1 MIPNTSETQI
11 QNNTIDLL
19 KNMGYIYLSPKEMTE
34 YRGSTRQV
42 VLKDILLKQL
52 QKLNGFEYKG
62 TEYKFSAK
70 NIARAIDD
78 LDVTL
83 HEGLMSANQKIS
95 DQLLLGNSYSEE
107 LIDGVTKSFS
117 LHYID
122 YKHPKNNLFHIT
134 EEFVVDRVNQQ
145 EQTKRRRPDLVLF
158 INGIPFGV
166 VELKKSSV
174 GTQEGI
180 SQMLRNQSVDE
191 IPNLFKY
198 VQITVAGNNHSPEY
212 GTTGTPQKFYAVWKE
227 KYEGEIWD
235 RFDAMFGGGVL
246 TPSKQLN
253 NNGTEVPAPILMH
266 RTPSSLDRTV
276 YALFE
281 KQRVVELLH
290 SFIIFD
296 GKVKKIAR
304 YQQYFAIE
312 SIMER
317 IAKLDN
323 RGRRQG
329 GLIWHTQGSG
339 KSLTMVML
347 AKVIKRSIV
356 GSKVIVVTDRK
367 DLDKQIHSTFNN
379 SEVKAVRA
387 KSSRDLVA
395 LLQSGKSV
403 ITTLIHKFEKI
414 KNESVTFDDP
424 NTFILVDE
432 SHRTQGGDMHKAMK
446 KVFPEACYLGFTGTP
461 LMRREKNSFA
471 KFGGEIH
478 RYTINQAVEDRAV
491 LPLLYEGRLVD
502 QWVNDEKG
510 LDRRFEMIARDLH
523 EDQVLDLKKKW
534 ARFQKVASSER
545 RLEMIMLDINEDI
558 RKRLQGT
565 ELKAMLATSSK
576 YEAIKYHKL
585 FEEMGDIRTAF
596 VISAPDSREGYS
608 EVDDE
613 NRVFILEEWMHM
625 MKKYGDEEN
634 YLDKIKD
641 EFINGDEIELLIVVD
656 KLLTGFDAPRASV
669 LYIDKLLKEHNL
681 LQAIARVNRL
691 YEGKDFGFI
700 VDYRGLLGDLDKALN
715 DYSGLAEFDE
725 EDIVGAVFDIKEE
738 IAKVKTYYSY
748 LEELF
753 APIGEGVLSPLDQ
766 SENGTEVPAPV
777 YLDDQESYEVYLADE
792 KKRKLFYDYLLHYAR
807 ALKLALSSDKVEEVF
822 DAKRITEFKEKM
834 KFYAQLR
841 KAVRIRYHEQVDFGK
856 YEKQMQKLLDTFIS
870 ADEVNQLTKLINIF
884 DEEFEKELERV
895 VGDNAR
901 ADSILSATTAVITQ
915 KRESNP
921 AYYDKLSRRI
931 QEIIEEYKQKR
942 LTEEEKLKEA
952 KEIRDLLLNDEIKE
966 ESNYPESIK
975 ESTHARAF
983 YDNIEEYFLEA
994 MGHIDERILV
1004 AEVPLSYGEKEQEDL
1019 LTQIVMKIVGIFQ
1032 EASKKPDWKNNSDMR
1047 NKIEGQIEELFW
1059 DIEDRYGVKFKES
1072 DELLATIQQIGINNY
1087 E

>member
-1 MIPNTSETQI
+1 MTPNTNETQI

-19 KNMGYIYLSPKEMTE
+19 KNMGYTYISPEEMPQH
-34 YRGSTRQV
+34 RSSTRQV

-52 QKLNGFEYKG
+52 QKLNGFEYKS
-62 TEYKFSAK
+62 TQYPFSAK
-70 NIARAIDD
+70 NIAKAVDD
-78 LDVTL
+78 LNVSL
-83 HEGLMSANQKIS
+83 NEGLMTANQKIS

-107 LIDGVTKSFS
+107 LIDGVKKSFS

-122 YKHPKNNLFHIT
+122 FKNPENNVFHVT
-134 EEFVVDRVNQQ
+134 EEFVVDRINQQ
-145 EQTKRRRPDLVLF
+145 EKVKTRRPDLVLF

-174 GTQEGI
+174 STEEGI
-180 SQMLRNQSVDE
+180 SQMLRNQSQNE

-198 VQITVAGNNHSPEY
+198 VQITLAGNNHSPQY
-212 GTTGTPQKFYAVWKE
+212 GTTGTPKKFYAVWKE
-227 KYEGEIWD
+227 KELD
-235 RFDAMFGGGVL
+235 LSSLVKD
-246 TPSKQLN
+246 
-253 NNGTEVPAPILMH
+253 
-266 RTPSSLDRTV
+266 RTPSALDKSI
-276 YALFE
+276 YALFHKE
-281 KQRVVELLH
+281 RVVELLH

-312 SIMER
+312 KIMDR
-317 IAKLDN
+317 IGKLDAT
-323 RGRRQG
+323 GRRHG

-347 AKVIKRSIV
+347 AKVIKREIV
-356 GSKVIVVTDRK
+356 NSKVVIVTDRK
-367 DLDKQIHSTFNN
+367 DLDKQIHNTFNN
-379 SEVKAVRA
+379 SEVKAERA
-387 KSSRDLVA
+387 KSGRHLIE

-403 ITTLIHKFEKI
+403 ITTIINKFEKV
-414 KNESVTFDDP
+414 KNENVVLHDP

-432 SHRTQGGDMHKAMK
+432 SHRTQGGDMHKAMR

-478 RYTINQAVEDRAV
+478 RYTIDQAVEDKAV

-510 LDRRFEMIARDLH
+510 LDRRFEQIARYLND
-523 EDQVLDLKKKW
+523 EQKLDLKKKW

-558 RKRLQGT
+558 KKRLQGT
-565 ELKAMLATSSK
+565 GFKAMLATSSK

-585 FEEMGDIRTAF
+585 FEEMGDVRTAF

-613 NRVFILEEWMHM
+613 NKAFIQEEWSKM
-625 MKKYGDEEN
+625 MKKYGDEEK

-715 DYSGLAEFDE
+715 DYSGLADFDE
-725 EDIVGAVFDIKEE
+725 EDIAGAVFDIKEE
-738 IAKVKTYYSY
+738 IARVKTYYDY

-753 APIGEGVLSPLDQ
+753 REV
-766 SENGTEVPAPV
+766 ENKS
-777 YLDDQESYEVYLADE
+777 DQESYEVFLADVE
-792 KKRKLFYDYLLHYAR
+792 KRKLFYDYLSHYAR
-807 ALKLALSSDKVEEVF
+807 ALKLALSSEKIEDVFTSGQIVEY
-822 DAKRITEFKEKM
+822 KEKM
-834 KFYAQLR
+834 KFYAELR
-841 KAVRIRYHEQVDFGK
+841 KAVRIRYYEQVDFGK

-870 ADEVNQLTKLINIF
+870 ADEVNQLTKLVNIF
-884 DEEFEKELERV
+884 DEEFEAEIERI

-901 ADSILSATTAVITQ
+901 ADAILSATTAVITE

-921 AYYDKLSRRI
+921 AYYDRLSKRI
-931 QEIIEEYKQKR
+931 AEIIEEYKEKR
-942 LTEEEKLKEA
+942 LSEEEKLKHA
-952 KEIRDLLLNDEIKE
+952 KEIREMLLKE
-966 ESNYPESIK
+966 EAEETRNYPESIRK
-975 ESTHARAF
+975 NTHARAF
-983 YDNIEEYFLEA
+983 YDNLQELFSKA
-994 MGHIDERILV
+994 MNNVDERIMV
-1004 AEVPLSYGEKEQEDL
+1004 AEESSYCNRPQEDL
-1019 LTQIVMKIVGIFQ
+1019 LTRTVLKITEIFE

-1047 NKIEGQIEELFW
+1047 NKIEGKIEDILW
-1059 DIEDRYGVKFKES
+1059 DIEDTYGMKFDNS
-1072 DELLATIQQIGINNY
+1072 DELLAMIQQIGVNNY
-1087 E
+1087 A

>member
-1 MIPNTSETQI
+1 
-11 QNNTIDLL
+11 
-19 KNMGYIYLSPKEMTE
+19 MGYIYISPEEMTKH
-34 YRGSTRQV
+34 RSSNRQV
-42 VLKDILLKQL
+42 VLKDVLLKQL

-62 TEYKFSAK
+62 TQYPFSAK
-70 NIARAIDD
+70 NIARAIED
-78 LDVTL
+78 LDVSL
-83 HEGLMSANQKIS
+83 NEGLMTANQKIS

-107 LIDGVTKSFS
+107 LIDGVKKSFS

-122 YKHPKNNLFHIT
+122 YKNPENNVFHVT
-134 EEFVVDRVNQQ
+134 EEFVVDRVTQQ
-145 EQTKRRRPDLVLF
+145 EQTKTRRPDLVLF

-166 VELKKSSV
+166 IELKKASR
-174 GTQEGI
+174 GTEEGI
-180 SQMLRNQSVDE
+180 SQMLRNQDSHE

-198 VQITVAGNNHSPEY
+198 VQITLAGNNHSPQY
-212 GTTGTPQKFYAVWKE
+212 GTVGTPKKFYAVWKE
-227 KYEGEIWD
+227 ND
-235 RFDAMFGGGVL
+235 VDLSGVV
-246 TPSKQLN
+246 KD
-253 NNGTEVPAPILMH
+253 
-266 RTPSSLDRTV
+266 RTPSPLDKTV

-281 KQRVVELLH
+281 KHRMVELLH
-290 SFIIFD
+290 SFVIFD
-296 GKVKKIAR
+296 GKVKKVAR

-317 IAKLDN
+317 IGKLDN
-323 RGRRQG
+323 TGRRQG

-356 GSKVIVVTDRK
+356 GSKIIIVTDRK
-367 DLDKQIHSTFNN
+367 DLDKQIHDTFNN

-387 KSSRDLVA
+387 RSGKDLVS

-403 ITTLIHKFEKI
+403 ITTLIHKFEKV
-414 KNESVTFDDP
+414 KNENVTFDDP

-478 RYTINQAVEDRAV
+478 RYTINQAVEDKAV

-510 LDRRFEMIARDLH
+510 LDRRFEQIARHL
-523 EDQVLDLKKKW
+523 EEEQVLDLKKKW

-545 RLEMIMLDINEDI
+545 RLEMIMLDINEDV

-565 ELKAMLATSSK
+565 DFKAMLATSSK

-596 VISAPDSREGYS
+596 VISAPDSREGHS

-613 NRVFILEEWMHM
+613 NRAFIQEEWSRVME
-625 MKKYGDEEN
+625 KYGDEEK
-634 YLDKIKD
+634 YLDKVKD
-641 EFINGDEIELLIVVD
+641 EFINGEEIELLIVVD
-656 KLLTGFDAPRASV
+656 KLLTGFDAPRAAV

-738 IAKVKTYYSY
+738 IARVKTYYEY

-753 APIGEGVLSPLDQ
+753 K
-766 SENGTEVPAPV
+766 EVKEKS
-777 YLDDQESYEVYLADE
+777 DQESYEVYLAE
-792 KKRKLFYDYLLHYAR
+792 EEKRKLFYEYLSHYAR
-807 ALKLALSSDKVEEVF
+807 ALKLALSSDKISEVF
-822 DAKRITEFKEKM
+822 SDKEIANYKEKM
-834 KFYAQLR
+834 KFYAELR
-841 KAVRIRYHEQVDFGK
+841 KAIRIRYHEQVDFGK
-856 YEKQMQKLLDTFIS
+856 YEKQMQKLLDIFIS
-870 ADEVNQLTKLINIF
+870 ADEVNQLTKLVNIF
-884 DEEFEKELERV
+884 DEEFEAELERV

-901 ADSILSATTAVITQ
+901 ADSILSATTAVITE

-921 AYYDKLSRRI
+921 AYYDKLSKRI
-931 QEIIEEYKQKR
+931 QEIIEEYREKR
-942 LTEEEKLKEA
+942 LTEEEKLKHA
-952 KEIRDLLLNDEIKE
+952 KEIRDLLLKDEAEE

-975 ESTHARAF
+975 HNIHARAF
-983 YDNIEEYFLEA
+983 YDNLEERFGEA
-994 MGHIDERILV
+994 MNNVDERILV
-1004 AEVPLSYGEKEQEDL
+1004 AEAPLGYGGKASEAAEEDL
-1019 LTQIVMKIVGIFQ
+1019 LTQTVMKIVEIFQ

-1047 NKIEGQIEELFW
+1047 NKIEGQIDDLFW
-1059 DIEDRYGVKFKES
+1059 EMEDKYGVKFSQS
-1072 DELLATIQQIGINNY
+1072 DELLATIQQIGVNNY
-1087 E
+1087 

>member
-1 MIPNTSETQI
+1 MTPRTDEQVI

-19 KNMGYIYLSPKEMTE
+19 KNMGYIYIAPEDMTKF
-34 YRGSTRQV
+34 RSSTRQV
-42 VLKDILLKQL
+42 VLKDVLLKQL

-62 TEYKFSAK
+62 TAYKFSAK

-78 LDVTL
+78 LDVL
-83 HEGLMSANQKIS
+83 LNEGLMTANQKIS

-107 LIDGVTKSFS
+107 LIDGVKKSFS

-122 YKHPKNNLFHIT
+122 YKNPENNLFHVT

-145 EQTKRRRPDLVLF
+145 EQHKTRRPDLVLF

-166 VELKKSSV
+166 IELKRSSR
-174 GTQEGI
+174 GTEEGI
-180 SQMLRNQSVDE
+180 SQMLRNQSIDE
-191 IPNLFKY
+191 IPTLFKY
-198 VQITVAGNNHSPEY
+198 VQMTLAGNNHSPQY
-212 GTTGTPQKFYAVWKE
+212 GTTGTPKKFYAVWKE
-227 KYEGEIWD
+227 KD
-235 RFDAMFGGGVL
+235 VDLSAVV
-246 TPSKQLN
+246 KD
-253 NNGTEVPAPILMH
+253 
-266 RTPSSLDRTV
+266 RTPSPLDKSV

-281 KQRVVELLH
+281 KHRMVELLH
-290 SFIIFD
+290 SFVIFD

-317 IAKLDN
+317 IGKLDN
-323 RGRRQG
+323 TGRRQG

-347 AKVIKRSIV
+347 AKVIKRNIV
-356 GSKVIVVTDRK
+356 GSKVIIVTDRK
-367 DLDKQIHSTFNN
+367 DLDKQIHDTFNN

-387 KSSRDLVA
+387 KSGRDLVA

-403 ITTLIHKFEKI
+403 ITTLIHKFEKV
-414 KNESVTFDDP
+414 KNENVTFNDP

-446 KVFPEACYLGFTGTP
+446 KVFPQACYLGFTGTP

-478 RYTINQAVEDRAV
+478 RYTINQAVEDKAV

-510 LDRRFEMIARDLH
+510 LDRRFEQIVRHLN
-523 EDQVLDLKKKW
+523 EEQVLDLKKKW

-545 RLEMIMLDINEDI
+545 RLEMIMLDINEDV

-565 ELKAMLATSSK
+565 DFKAILATSSK

-596 VISAPDSREGYS
+596 VISAPDSREGHS

-613 NRVFILEEWMHM
+613 NRAFIQEEWSHV
-625 MKKYGDEEN
+625 MKKYGDEEQ
-634 YLDKIKD
+634 YLDKVKD
-641 EFINGDEIELLIVVD
+641 EFINGEEIELLIVVD

-715 DYSGLAEFDE
+715 DYSGLADFDE
-725 EDIVGAVFDIKEE
+725 EDITGAVFDIREE
-738 IAKVKTYYSY
+738 IARVKTYYEH

-753 APIGEGVLSPLDQ
+753 KEV
-766 SENGTEVPAPV
+766 ENKQ
-777 YLDDQESYEVYLADE
+777 DQESYEVCLADE
-792 KKRKLFYDYLLHYAR
+792 EKRKRFYDCLSHYAR
-807 ALKLALSSDKVEEVF
+807 ALKLALSSDKMEEVF
-822 DAKRITEFKEKM
+822 SAKEIVNYKEKM

-870 ADEVNQLTKLINIF
+870 ADEVNQLTKLVNIF

-901 ADSILSATTAVITQ
+901 ADSILSATTAVITE

-921 AYYDKLSRRI
+921 AYYDKLSKRI
-931 QEIIEEYKQKR
+931 QEIIEEYREKR
-942 LTEEEKLKEA
+942 LTEEEKLKHA
-952 KEIRDLLLNDEIKE
+952 KEIRDLLIKGETQEASSYPNEIGH
-966 ESNYPESIK
+966 SS
-975 ESTHARAF
+975 HAKAF
-983 YDNIEEYFLEA
+983 YDNLKEHFSEA
-994 MGHIDERILV
+994 MNNVDEHILV
-1004 AEVPLSYGEKEQEDL
+1004 AEAPLEYGRRQEADL
-1019 LTQIVMKIVGIFQ
+1019 LTQMVLKIVDIFKN
-1032 EASKKPDWKNNSDMR
+1032 ASKKPDWKNNRDMR
-1047 NKIEGQIEELFW
+1047 NNIEGQIDDLFW
-1059 DIEDRYGVKFKES
+1059 EMEDEYGLKFANS
-1072 DELLATIQQIGINNY
+1072 DELLATIQQIGIKNY
-1087 E
+1087 G